1 MNIQMNEKGGN
12 SVGRILNRIRSK
24 LYEWRHMIGMVIW
37 DTGMGVAFVCL
48 LYVALINI
56 DSELVKVGLMAL
68 VITLLLLS
76 VVVKYALFYQKR
88 GRDDVTGG
96 KNKKEFERVSSMLLN
111 GEGEFVVVY
120 ANIDRFKLI
129 NDAYGDDIGDAVLK
143 KVHEIIDAELLR
155 WDEAS
160 GRIMADNFGM
170 LMRFLSM
177 KKLEHRLSRINDQLA
192 EIVDENGQE
201 YGVKLYFG
209 VYLVEDKSTPI
220 SAMLERANLA
230 LKKVSSS
237 PQHLIHMGVYD
248 DNERKLL
255 GREKELE
262 MKMER
267 ALRNGEFVPF
277 LQPKYELA
285 NETIGGAEAL
295 VRWIDPVE
303 GMIFPNEFI
312 PLFEKNGFIVEL
324 DLYMFEQVCQLVEK
338 WNKQGYR
345 KVPVSVNM
353 SRGHFVVPGFFDR
366 YKEILDKYDIP
377 ENSIEI
383 ELTESLFYNEMSM
396 LKELINRIHEAG
408 MLCSI
413 DDFGSGYSS
422 LNMLKDVKVDALKLD
437 RVFFREAEDDQ
448 RGKNIINS
456 VIHLAQSLNLRTISE
471 GVEIRSQVDYL
482 KEMDCDFIQGYVF
495 AKPMPVKD
503 FEKMTFGSVM

>member
-1 MNIQMNEKGGN
+1 M
-12 SVGRILNRIRSK
+12 NRIVNRVQSK

-37 DTGMGVAFVCL
+37 DTVIGIAFVCV
-48 LYVALINI
+48 LYIALMNL
-56 DSELVKVGLMAL
+56 DNDLARVGLLAIVAAIML
-68 VITLLLLS
+68 FSI
-76 VVVKYALFYQKR
+76 VVKYGLFYRKR

-96 KNKKEFERVSSMLLN
+96 KNKKEFERVASMLLK

-129 NDAYGDDIGDAVLK
+129 NDAYGDEVGDNVLRR
-143 KVHEIIDAELLR
+143 VHKIIDDELLR

-170 LMRFLSM
+170 LMRYHSLQ
-177 KKLEHRLSRINDQLA
+177 KLEHRLSRINDQLA
-192 EIVDENGQE
+192 GISDENGE
-201 YGVKLYFG
+201 SYGVKMYFG
-209 VYLVEDKSTPI
+209 VYLVEDKEATVS
-220 SAMLERANLA
+220 SMLERANIA
-230 LKKVSSS
+230 LKKVSNSA
-237 PQHLIHMGVYD
+237 QHLVHMGVYD
-248 DNERKLL
+248 ENERKLL

-267 ALRNGEFVPF
+267 ALKNGEFVPF
-277 LQPKYELA
+277 LQPKYELT

-324 DLYMFEQVCQLVEK
+324 DLYMFEQVCKLIEE
-338 WNKQGYR
+338 WNHNGYR
-345 KVPVSVNM
+345 SVPVSVNM
-353 SRGHFVVPGFFDR
+353 SRGHFSVPGFFDR
-366 YKEILDKYDIP
+366 YKEILDRYDIP

-396 LKELINRIHEAG
+396 LKELINHIHDAG

-422 LNMLKDVKVDALKLD
+422 LNMLKEVRVDALKLD
-437 RVFFREAEDDQ
+437 RVFFNGTDDDQ
-448 RGKNIINS
+448 RGKSIINS

-471 GVEIRSQVDYL
+471 GVEVRSQVDYL
-482 KEMDCDFIQGYVF
+482 KEMDCDYIQGYVF
-495 AKPMPVKD
+495 AKPMPVGD
-503 FEKMTFGSVM
+503 FEKIAFSGAK